1 MKALKGIWLA
11 IRPLNLIII
20 LSTFFLIRALMN
32 APVFTDEIE
41 SETSLFQF
49 SLLALSITLLAAA
62 GNLINDVEDVIS
74 DAVNRAIL
82 WIGFL
87 EFRNHGLPIG
97 C

>member
-41 SETSLFQF
+41 SET
-49 SLLALSITLLAAA
+49 
-62 GNLINDVEDVIS
+62 
-74 DAVNRAIL
+74 
-82 WIGFL
+82 
-87 EFRNHGLPIG
+87 
-97 C
+97 